1 MMTDTTSASPRP
13 RVAVIGVGA
22 MGSMTMWRLA
32 LAGYDVT
39 GFERFG
45 VPHDRGA
52 HGGET
57 RIYRM
62 AYREGEDYIPL
73 LRFSHGRWQELG
85 AASGRSLILQNGCL
99 YISDGTRPWLE
110 ETIAAA
116 QVHGIP
122 IIELTDAD
130 LAARYPQH
138 RLEGGETAILDL
150 YGGTLRPEQA
160 VLAAARQAVS
170 LGATLREYTTVVD
183 VAPSDTGV
191 VIRTADGDPEVFD
204 YAVVTSGAWTGEFQ
218 RSLGFGVTARRLPG
232 TWYPAIDPRAF
243 QPDRFPVVIR
253 SAGDL
258 DYSGFPCVDGW
269 SVKVMP
275 PVFPDTETVAEETDR
290 EIRPRDIAY
299 TRTVVQRLLNGLV
312 DQPARTGVFLDG
324 FLSTD
329 KPVIDYAPGT
339 RRVVGAVGFAGH
351 GFKYSPAVGQLLAD
365 LVSLE
370 AGLPASELLASAA
383 PFTRDAVPSASDFL
397 RSALTTPTTEKRDN
411 A

>member
-1 MMTDTTSASPRP
+1 MHDSTTSPERP

-22 MGSMTMWRLA
+22 MGSMAMWRLA
-32 LAGYDVT
+32 LAGFDVT

-73 LRFSHGRWQELG
+73 LRFSHSRWQELG
-85 AASGRSLILQNGCL
+85 AASGRSLFIQNGCL
-99 YISDGTRPWLE
+99 YISDGTRPWLA
-110 ETIAAA
+110 ETVAAT

-122 IIELTDAD
+122 IIELTDSD

-138 RLEGGETAILDL
+138 RLEGGESAILDL

-160 VLAAARQAVS
+160 VLAAAQQAVA
-170 LGATLREYTTVVD
+170 LGATLREYTPVTALD
-183 VAPSDTGV
+183 ATDTGV
-191 VIRTADGDPEVFD
+191 TVRTGDGEPERFD

-218 RSLGFGVTARRLPG
+218 RSLGFGITARRLPG
-232 TWYPAIDPRAF
+232 TWYPAVDPREF

-312 DQPARTGVFLDG
+312 DRPARTGVYLDG
-324 FLSTD
+324 FAATD
-329 KPVIDYAPGT
+329 KPVIDYAPGA

-351 GFKYSPAVGQLLAD
+351 GFKYSPAVGQLLTD
-365 LVSLE
+365 LIATE
-370 AGLPASELLASAA
+370 AGLPTSPLLDAAA
-383 PFTRDAVPSASDFL
+383 PFTRDAVPTASDFL
-397 RSALTTPTTEKRDN
+397 RTRITTPTTEEKDN

>member
-1 MMTDTTSASPRP
+1 MTHLSSAARP

-22 MGSMTMWRLA
+22 MGSMAMWRLA

-73 LRFSHGRWQELG
+73 LRFSHGLWQELG
-85 AASGRSLILQNGCL
+85 ARSGKSLFIQNGCL

-110 ETIAAA
+110 ETVAAT

-122 IIELTDAD
+122 IIELTDSD

-160 VLAAARQAVS
+160 VLAAAQQAVA
-170 LGATLREYTTVVD
+170 LGAKLREYTTVLD
-183 VAPSDTGV
+183 VVPSDSGV
-191 VIRTADGDPEVFD
+191 TVRTEGAEEPERFD
-204 YAVVTSGAWTGEFQ
+204 YAVVTSGAWTGQFQ
-218 RSLGFGVTARRLPG
+218 RSLGFGITARRLPG
-232 TWYPAIDPRAF
+232 TWYPAVDPRQF

-299 TRTVVQRLLNGLV
+299 TQNVVRRLLNGLV
-312 DQPARTGVFLDG
+312 DRPARTGVFLDG
-324 FLSTD
+324 FAVSD
-329 KPVIDYAPGT
+329 RPVIDYAPGS

-351 GFKYSPAVGQLLAD
+351 GFKYSPAVGQLLTD
-365 LVSLE
+365 LLSAE
-370 AGLPASELLASAA
+370 NGLGASPLHGAVAR
-383 PFTRDAVPSASDFL
+383 FGRDATPTDSDFL
-397 RSALTTPTTEKRDN
+397 RTRITAPTQK
-411 A
+411 

>member
-1 MMTDTTSASPRP
+1 MTDSSATSTRP

-22 MGSMTMWRLA
+22 MGSMAMWRLA

-52 HGGET
+52 HGAET

-85 AASGRSLILQNGCL
+85 AASGRSLFLQNGCL

-110 ETIAAA
+110 ETIAAT

-122 IIELTDAD
+122 IIELSDAD

-160 VLAAARQAVS
+160 VLAAAQQAIG
-170 LGATLREYTTVVD
+170 LGATLREYTAVVD
-183 VAPSDTGV
+183 VEPSSGGV
-191 VIRTADGDPEVFD
+191 TVHTAESEPERFD
-204 YAVVTSGAWTGEFQ
+204 YAVVTSGAWTGKFQ
-218 RSLGFGVTARRLPG
+218 QSLGFGITARRLPG
-232 TWYPAIDPRAF
+232 TWYPAIDSRAF
-243 QPDRFPVVIR
+243 HPERFPVVIR

-275 PVFPDTETVAEETDR
+275 PVFPDTETVAEDVDR
-290 EIRPRDIAY
+290 EIRPRDVAY
-299 TRTVVQRLLNGLV
+299 TRAIVQKLLNGLV
-312 DQPARTGVFLDG
+312 DRPARTGVYLDG
-324 FLSTD
+324 FAKTD
-329 KPVIDYAPGT
+329 KPVIDYAPGS
-339 RRVVGAVGFAGH
+339 RRVIGAVGFAGH
-351 GFKYSPAVGQLLAD
+351 GFKYSPAVGQLIAD
-365 LVSLE
+365 LVSVE
-370 AGLPASELLASAA
+370 AGRPASALLESAA
-383 PFTRDAVPSASDFL
+383 PFTRDAPPTASDFL
-397 RSALTTPTTEKRDN
+397 RTRIAAPITEKRDN